1 MTREKGREGE
11 RNGKVGRGQE
21 RGEGRYVILGFE
33 SLQNLKGAPLAI
45 CDFGKKPLG
54 GHPLRS
60 VTLGSEFLQNL
71 SGTPLALYD
80 LRSGILQFVLCKNL

>member
-1 MTREKGREGE
+1 M
-11 RNGKVGRGQE
+11 
-21 RGEGRYVILGFE
+21 ILGFE